1 MLIGHKFVKLFQ
13 IKNHPV
19 IYPILFKPQKT
30 REDRISL
37 WRSWLHNN
45 PFIQEFGN
53 FYTND
58 IWFFVIEFDAPT
70 TTILNWRCIVRKFNV
85 TVLNP
90 VLDVRVTSSYFLS
103 MLGQIVA
110 IYQPE
115 TDILNHL
122 PWQRGFF
129 GPIFFA
135 SSPLDYACCVWDR
148 VFSSITACLCSS
160 LDLCICVQILWTWRA
175 WNAWTPGVCGRP
187 FCCLSEV
194 FKLFGQFRI
203 VAKQDLVN
211 GTELELRC
219 LWSSFSS
226 VWYDLGVECSTQSWW
241 LLLEQWHLWPPLL
254 IPEQVPGVIVVQ
266 SFPPPPPPCVV
277 VIVVECYFTMCNGCY
292 LYLA

>member
-45 PFIQEFGN
+45 PFIQEFAN

-122 PWQRGFF
+122 PWQRGIWTHFLCLLPSWLCLLCVGPGFF
-129 GPIFFA
+129 QYNCLFVFVAWPLYLCPN
-135 SSPLDYACCVWDR
+135 PLDL
-148 VFSSITACLCSS
+148 ACLK
-160 LDLCICVQILWTWRA
+160 
-175 WNAWTPGVCGRP
+175 
-187 FCCLSEV
+187 CL
-194 FKLFGQFRI
+194 
-203 VAKQDLVN
+203 N
-211 GTELELRC
+211 PWC
-219 LWSSFSS
+219 LWAS
-226 VWYDLGVECSTQSWW
+226 V
-241 LLLEQWHLWPPLL
+241 LLPQRGL
-254 IPEQVPGVIVVQ
+254 
-266 SFPPPPPPCVV
+266 
-277 VIVVECYFTMCNGCY
+277 
-292 LYLA
+292 

>member
-1 MLIGHKFVKLFQ
+1 
-13 IKNHPV
+13 
-19 IYPILFKPQKT
+19 
-30 REDRISL
+30 
-37 WRSWLHNN
+37 
-45 PFIQEFGN
+45 
-53 FYTND
+53 
-58 IWFFVIEFDAPT
+58 
-70 TTILNWRCIVRKFNV
+70 
-85 TVLNP
+85 
-90 VLDVRVTSSYFLS
+90 

-211 GTELELRC
+211 GIELELRC

-266 SFPPPPPPCVV
+266 SFPPPPPRPVLLSLLLNAILQCVMV
-277 VIVVECYFTMCNGCY
+277 VTCILLNIHWY
-292 LYLA
+292 LFLHLCSRRLQHGVLTILGTLEM